1 MGWLFDNFLANM
13 RGPSVL
19 VFYPICAGVI
29 LAAAYFFIAMQ
40 DTTGGRPPPAIQG
53 AIDPYELAYLRG
65 GINEI
70 IRTAVYSLRQ
80 QGLIEIVEQTR
91 IRATGFSAG
100 ELTAIERAVLEA
112 LAPAPKIAMLFA
124 DNHLRETLERLC
136 GGYERRLSA
145 QQLLRPPEMLRA
157 ARVAR
162 IVAGGLVI
170 ALAAYKLAAA
180 AMHGRSNVGFLCIEA
195 AVAFIAM
202 IWISRWTSAGNSS
215 KRGKAFLA
223 QVQQAYSG
231 HLGAVSG
238 AATESAPAGAVIGG
252 SALLMVGLFGFGI
265 LKDTPDAA
273 FAKTFAQSSGSG
285 DGGGSCGG
293 GDGGGGGGGC
303 GGRGGGGGD

>member
-1 MGWLFDNFLANM
+1 MGWLFDNILANM
-13 RGPSVL
+13 PGPSFL
-19 VFYPICAGVI
+19 IFYPICAGAI
-29 LAAAYFFIAMQ
+29 LAAAYAFIAMQ
-40 DTTGGRPPPAIQG
+40 DTTGDRPPPAIQG
-53 AIDPYELAYLRG
+53 AVDPYELAFLRG
-65 GINEI
+65 GVNEV

-91 IRATGFSAG
+91 IRASGFSAG
-100 ELTAIERAVLEA
+100 ELTAIERAVLDA

-124 DNHLRETLERLC
+124 DKYLREKLERLC

-145 QQLLRPPEMLRA
+145 QELLTPPEMRRA
-157 ARVAR
+157 ARLAL

-195 AVAFIAM
+195 AVAFVAM
-202 IWISRWTSAGNSS
+202 IWISRWASAGNAS

-238 AATESAPAGAVIGG
+238 AATQSAPAGAVIGG

-265 LKDTPDAA
+265 LKGTPDAA
-273 FAKTFAQSSGSG
+273 LAKAFAQSSGSG
-285 DGGGSCGG
+285 DGGGGSCG
-293 GDGGGGGGGC
+293 GDGGGGGGC
-303 GGRGGGGGD
+303 GGCGGGGD